1 MKIPII
7 DEFDEKEFNE
17 YINEE
22 EIELVFYREEPNY
35 KLTHNF
41 KEWSFL
47 KKFKKLK
54 VLKLVCAEIN
64 KDISHNFFSNL
75 YALDKLEKLIIDDQS
90 VIETPI
96 KSLPTNLFPK
106 KLKEYEISF
115 NLEYMPSD
123 IYTPNKG
130 KDYNDYH
137 GIGNLKD
144 LHFTYDHWKNYLLQI
159 YDFPN
164 FDKFISLETL
174 NFYNF
179 FYSESYQ
186 GHLFEMDNSEFLK
199 KSYLVKDLII
209 NSKVKNVN
217 FVGLNFDHKNLY
229 TTEKAVDDKTGKS
242 FNYYDSEVFKS
253 IANISSQ
260 KKVTINESDPLKL
273 LQKYY
278 GNLKMSEI
286 LKLSSSKGIPKE
298 VKNFTVGKEGS
309 IQLKFKR

>member
-1 MKIPII
+1 MNLTFKGKTAIVTGASGGIG
-7 DEFDEKEFNE
+7 
-17 YINEE
+17 
-22 EIELVFYREEPNY
+22 IECSKQLS
-35 KLTHNF
+35 KAG
-41 KEWSFL
+41 
-47 KKFKKLK
+47 LK
-54 VLKLVCAEIN
+54 VLMLDLKNPPI
-64 KDISHNFFSNL
+64 NFFKK
-75 YALDKLEKLIIDDQS
+75 YKKVEFKKID
-90 VIETPI
+90 VT
-96 KSLPTNLFPK
+96 
-106 KLKEYEISF
+106 
-115 NLEYMPSD
+115 
-123 IYTPNKG
+123 
-130 KDYNDYH
+130 
-137 GIGNLKD
+137 
-144 LHFTYDHWKNYLLQI
+144 
-159 YDFPN
+159 N

-309 IQLKFKR
+309 MQLKFKR